1 MDLSLQL
8 YGRKLNRHCPRCL
21 VDETKQNPYANSG
34 SAESPEFDT
43 MYLLLHNVFNFQFH
57 TNKYWSEFHQ
67 KLLDLFIHWQWSIF
81 AWAAYLPRM
90 YQHIVLFRF
99 CLDIKLPE
107 SPGNSAKSFRL
118 DKILFAEEQKRNW
131 IEKLQVEERFR
142 GRGNK
147 KTSTATKFPS
157 SLILHKKAAARLCWW
172 VGEEVLRQIHEV
184 GRFLL
189 RVENYYI
196 RRRETS
202 VLARRGRPVEE

>member
-81 AWAAYLPRM
+81 AWAAHLTGPTSCFNTSQPVANSSKNYVAGHCDLSPTLQAKQQSNGDTLDTGRE
-90 YQHIVLFRF
+90 LFKIF
-99 CLDIKLPE
+99 
-107 SPGNSAKSFRL
+107 SY
-118 DKILFAEEQKRNW
+118 KILFAKEQKHNW
-131 IEKLQVEERFR
+131 IEKLQ
-142 GRGNK
+142 GDDGCSNQNY
-147 KTSTATKFPS
+147 
-157 SLILHKKAAARLCWW
+157 
-172 VGEEVLRQIHEV
+172 VLVIQTQE
-184 GRFLL
+184 
-189 RVENYYI
+189 
-196 RRRETS
+196 
-202 VLARRGRPVEE
+202 A